1 MVENEQTQR
10 RTYDRLAA
18 RLPVQYKFISVE
30 GRPIGE
36 EFYHGETRDISSSGL
51 LLVGPIPD
59 QISLRQLLKEK
70 ITIWMLI
77 EIGEEQPSVQALA
90 RVAWLQS
97 DKESAENCVLGLEFT
112 QITTANVDK
121 IYAMMVRGES

>member
-1 MVENEQTQR
+1 MAGNKETQK

-18 RLPVQYKFISVE
+18 RVPVQYKFISVE

-51 LLVGPIPD
+51 LLVGPIPE

-77 EIGEEQPSVQALA
+77 ELPEEASSVQALA
-90 RVAWLQS
+90 RVAWLES

-112 QITTANVDK
+112 QITSANVDK
-121 IYAMMVRGES
+121 IYAMMLRKEV

>member
-1 MVENEQTQR
+1 MVSNEQAQR
-10 RTYDRLAA
+10 RTYDRLEAQ
-18 RLPVQYKFISVE
+18 LLVQYKFISVE
-30 GRPIGE
+30 DRPIGE
-36 EFYHGETRDISSSGL
+36 QFYKGQTRDISSSGL
-51 LLVGPIPD
+51 LLVGPIPE

-77 EIGEEQPSVQALA
+77 ELPEEPSSVQALA

-112 QITTANVDK
+112 QITSANVDK
-121 IYAMMVRGES
+121 IYALMLHEKS